1 MKAPAW
7 GRRGVAAAACAM
19 LACAAPARA
28 QGGEPAWVLDRSA
41 AAATLDVAAARPVVD
56 AFSSAYARAGKP
68 RVALFWNRE
77 LDDRLAR
84 GTRDVVRAEVDAS
97 RDGRSVTASVSR
109 GTETDGE
116 ALRRTTLSERDL
128 WLVEA
133 EFVRVFLEAGTTVVD
148 RAAIM
153 RLAAARERG
162 SADAQGVEMAALKG
176 HADLFLEVLLTG
188 DPSAPLGWGFRC
200 NLKEVKSG
208 RLVSTQYLTA
218 LPTLPAPGAASFR
231 ARDGGYERVAAPP
244 PRVTVRDIGVT
255 LALDAMRELT
265 RRLAR

>member
-1 MKAPAW
+1 MKAPVR
-7 GRRGVAAAACAM
+7 GRRAVAAAACVW
-19 LACAAPARA
+19 LACAAAVRA
-28 QGGEPAWVLDRSA
+28 QAGEPSWVLDRSA
-41 AAATLDVAAARPVVD
+41 AAATLDAGVARPVVE
-56 AFSSAYARAGKP
+56 AFSSAYVRAGKP

-77 LDDRLAR
+77 LNDRLSR
-84 GTRDVVRAEVDAS
+84 GTREVLRAEVDAS
-97 RDGRSVTASVSR
+97 RDGRSLTASVSR
-109 GTETDGE
+109 GTETEGDT
-116 ALRRTTLSERDL
+116 LRRTTLDERDL

-153 RLAAARERG
+153 RLAAARDRG
-162 SADAQGVEMAALKG
+162 SADAQQVEMAALKG

-200 NLKEVKSG
+200 NLKDVKSG

-218 LPTLPAPGAASFR
+218 LPSLPAPGAASFR

-244 PRVTVRDIGVT
+244 PRITVRDVGVT